1 MVMEIALVKVMRV
14 CTRECESCARIRA
27 CSRVRARRGDRAAEA
42 ANSATVAK
50 GG

>member
-1 MVMEIALVKVMRV
+1 MVMEMAMVNVMRV

-27 CSRVRARRGDRAAEA
+27 CSRARARRGDRAAEA

>member
-1 MVMEIALVKVMRV
+1 MVMDMAMVKVMCV
-14 CTRECESCARIRA
+14 CTRECES
-27 CSRVRARRGDRAAEA
+27 RRGDRAAEA